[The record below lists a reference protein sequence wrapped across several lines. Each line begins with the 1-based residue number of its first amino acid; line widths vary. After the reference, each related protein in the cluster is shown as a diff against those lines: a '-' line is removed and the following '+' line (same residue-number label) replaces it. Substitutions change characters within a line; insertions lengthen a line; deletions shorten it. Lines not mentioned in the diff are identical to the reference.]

1 MFWNNKIFWKFFFAF
16 FGFCPPKM
24 TSPEKKVFWILPMI
38 LLSILYL
45 YTDTCLVNN
54 ILILEILT
62 ITYNCAHVET
72 RLFLNKIEYFFN
84 DFLYNLIE
92 MIEMR
97 KTSLIWA
104 SIASLPTTIPCNF
117 CCGLCLKMHWTIQYL
132 CLSIQ
137 KTNRP

>member
-1 MFWNNKIFWKFFFAF
+1 
-16 FGFCPPKM
+16 M

-62 ITYNCAHVET
+62 ITYNCVHVET

-97 KTSLIWA
+97 KTSLI
-104 SIASLPTTIPCNF
+104 
-117 CCGLCLKMHWTIQYL
+117 
-132 CLSIQ
+132 
-137 KTNRP
+137 

>member
-1 MFWNNKIFWKFFFAF
+1 
-16 FGFCPPKM
+16 M

-97 KTSLIWA
+97 KTSLI
-104 SIASLPTTIPCNF
+104 
-117 CCGLCLKMHWTIQYL
+117 
-132 CLSIQ
+132 
-137 KTNRP
+137 